1 MRFWLNKWSILCLV
15 WFFIFGCAQ
24 TMQYTPNI
32 ATTSYQLPRLPANL
46 VRVKVNDLRP
56 ETSPSDGLKE
66 VLRGQITAAL
76 SQEPTNVEGKDYTII
91 IDIIEN
97 RSFFTLG
104 NWNASTRLRVKLVD
118 KSGAIIGQWDAVG
131 NAQRSNMWGYATAK
145 AVGQDSYN
153 IAVADMMSSLSK
165 VSVRE

>member
-1 MRFWLNKWSILCLV
+1 MRFWLNKWSILCLQC
-15 WFFIFGCAQ
+15 FFIVGCAQ
-24 TMQYTPNI
+24 TKQYTPNI
-32 ATTSYQLPRLPANL
+32 ATVSYQLQGLPANI

-76 SQEPTNVEGKDYTII
+76 SQEPTKVEAKDYTII
-91 IDIIEN
+91 VDIIEN

-118 KSGAIIGQWDAVG
+118 KAGAIIGQWDAVG
-131 NAQRSNMWGYATAK
+131 GARRSKLWGSATAK
-145 AVGQDSYN
+145 AVAQDSYN
-153 IAVADMMSSLSK
+153 IAVADMMSSLSQ